1 MRTAGLA
8 LAAWLLAG
16 SVAAQPARP
25 AVTAS
30 AEDCAML
37 EAAFRAYLPVQRNH
51 VALPLR
57 THLTGADFNDPPL
70 PTDPAALE
78 RERAQTAAYLG
89 RAFPELSAP
98 QLRDLAVG
106 HERPAP
112 GTYTLACRWRLQFLP
127 PREPDSAPFPNLE
140 WRPPIRSRSGALAVA
155 PMSWFLS
162 PTMSRSGAC
171 LFEHRAG
178 TWRLRRCAT
187 IVLS

>member
-1 MRTAGLA
+1 MRAARLA
-8 LAAWLLAG
+8 LSVCLLAG

-25 AVTAS
+25 AVSAS

-37 EAAFRAYLPVQRNH
+37 EAAFRAYLPVQRDR
-51 VALPLR
+51 VALPLKTR
-57 THLTGADFNDPPL
+57 LTGADFNDPPL

-78 RERAQTAAYLG
+78 RERAQTATYLA
-89 RAFPELSAP
+89 RAFPELTAP
-98 QLRDLAVG
+98 QLRDLAIG

-112 GTYTLACRWRLQFLP
+112 AGYTLTCRWRLRFLP
-127 PREPDSAPFPNLE
+127 PRAPDAPPFPNLE
-140 WRPPIRSRSGALAVA
+140 WAPPIRSRSGALAVA

-171 LFEHRAG
+171 LFERRTGA
-178 TWRLRRCAT
+178 WRLRRCAT